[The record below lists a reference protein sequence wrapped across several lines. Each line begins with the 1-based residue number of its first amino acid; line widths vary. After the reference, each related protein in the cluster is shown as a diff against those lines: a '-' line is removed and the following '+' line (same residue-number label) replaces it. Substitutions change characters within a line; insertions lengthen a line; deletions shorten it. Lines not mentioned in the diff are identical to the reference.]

1 MEERGQQR
9 PEEAPHPS
17 NFQSTHFDMSE
28 QEKGEGKVKEIER
41 SIEKGGETRGERS
54 TGLIHF
60 SIHSGVVTVYKL
72 DVGEGEVA
80 DLPVELTLPLA
91 VDVHFRDLDDITDI
105 EPQRC
110 LVVGV
115 GDPRLLH
122 PGVRW
127 QLPLW
132 TSKRGSVRVW

>member
-1 MEERGQQR
+1 MKREGER
-9 PEEAPHPS
+9 
-17 NFQSTHFDMSE
+17 
-28 QEKGEGKVKEIER
+28 
-41 SIEKGGETRGERS
+41 RGERS

-60 SIHSGVVTVYKL
+60 SVHRGVVTVYEL

-80 DLPVELTLPLA
+80 NLPVQLTLPLA
-91 VDVHFRDLDDITDI
+91 IDVHFRDLDDIADI
-105 EPQRC
+105 KPQRC

-122 PGVRW
+122 PSVRR

-132 TSKRGSVRVW
+132 TSNVSSVRVW